1 MPSLKCL
8 LAFVSSGSRLKIQNW
23 GLFWAK
29 SAKKSDINS
38 VKIIFSIFDLF
49 SQYSGMKINRSKCEL
64 AGIGVKRSVLTALP
78 GVKNI
83 SLEESSVR
91 ILGVHFSYN
100 DKLYIDKNFMDCIK
114 KLRSVTQVWSMRFLT
129 LYGKI
134 TIFKQDTSII
144 KNYLHLLHVLYP
156 KNYHYFD

>member
-1 MPSLKCL
+1 
-8 LAFVSSGSRLKIQNW
+8 
-23 GLFWAK
+23 
-29 SAKKSDINS
+29 
-38 VKIIFSIFDLF
+38 
-49 SQYSGMKINRSKCEL
+49 MKINRSKCEL

-134 TIFKQDTSII
+134 TIFKTLRFVSISNTTI
-144 KNYLHLLHVLYP
+144 AKNVTRYI
-156 KNYHYFD
+156 

>member
-1 MPSLKCL
+1 
-8 LAFVSSGSRLKIQNW
+8 
-23 GLFWAK
+23 
-29 SAKKSDINS
+29 
-38 VKIIFSIFDLF
+38 
-49 SQYSGMKINRSKCEL
+49 MKINRSKCEL

-134 TIFKQDTSII
+134 TIFKTLALSKIIYISCMSRIPKTIITLIDGIHQDFIWNRKRANINNSTQIG
-144 KNYLHLLHVLYP
+144 
-156 KNYHYFD
+156 D